1 MEDVNCAKGIT
12 QKMEDGTGD
21 VFAGRSLPPLGTSTC
36 HPGDPKPLF
45 ICHGTKTYPKI
56 SLPPLFFYSFIY
68 LFGRCLRYLVPSPF
82 LYHSIA
88 PNSRLSLMPI
98 FTGVSINYG
107 LYFQANQEKY
117 QGNCLWYQLLFFIGV
132 FKISSKILTI
142 DSQTLMKFAKKI
154 CING

>member
-1 MEDVNCAKGIT
+1 
-12 QKMEDGTGD
+12 MEDGTGD

-68 LFGRCLRYLVPSPF
+68 LFARCLRYLFSSPF

-98 FTGVSINYG
+98 FTGVGVSINCG

-117 QGNCLWYQLLFFIGV
+117 QGNCLWCKFFNGV
-132 FKISSKILTI
+132 SQISLKILTI
-142 DSQTLMKFAKKI
+142 HTHEICKKKLCHPPPPFQVSKAI
-154 CING
+154 

>member
-1 MEDVNCAKGIT
+1 
-12 QKMEDGTGD
+12 MEDGTGD

-56 SLPPLFFYSFIY
+56 SPPPLFFYSFIY
-68 LFGRCLRYLVPSPF
+68 LFARCLRYLFSSPF
-82 LYHSIA
+82 LYHSIT

-98 FTGVSINYG
+98 FTGVGVSINCG

-117 QGNCLWYQLLFFIGV
+117 QGNCLWCKFFNGV
-132 FKISSKILTI
+132 
-142 DSQTLMKFAKKI
+142 SQIRFESGFQKSFA
-154 CING
+154 